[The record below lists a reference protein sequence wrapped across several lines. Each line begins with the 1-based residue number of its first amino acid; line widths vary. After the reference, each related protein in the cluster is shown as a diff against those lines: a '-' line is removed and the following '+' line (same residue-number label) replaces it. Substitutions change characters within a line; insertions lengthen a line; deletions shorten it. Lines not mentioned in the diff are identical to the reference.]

1 MNVPIAGRIVPWPAR
16 VGSHSQTWPPSY
28 SSHDSHVPHG
38 VGPPAQLALVP
49 ARVRYALAI
58 LPSGRNRT
66 AEVPA
71 PPAASDSEFEVS
83 TQPPSGRPNVAPP
96 SGKMC
101 HG

>member
-1 MNVPIAGRIVPWPAR
+1 MIVP
-16 VGSHSQTWPPSY
+16 S
-28 SSHDSHVPHG
+28 
-38 VGPPAQLALVP
+38 GPK
-49 ARVRYALAI
+49 RI
-58 LPSGRNRT
+58 

-83 TQPPSGRPNVAPP
+83 AQPPPGSGNVAPP